1 MKIIILF
8 IGALILLMGA
18 SILINPDFILS
29 FVENSKGNQSF
40 YVVTILMRTVIG
52 ILLLLSANES
62 KHPLVVNLL
71 GFLSL
76 LGALI
81 LVVTLIYLGQE
92 QIQEL
97 VTTLISDY
105 KSYAPVMG
113 AFSILMGGFLIY
125 AFVGV
130 RR

>member
-1 MKIIILF
+1 MKLIILF
-8 IGALILLMGA
+8 IGALILMMGA

-29 FVENSKGNQSF
+29 FINSNKGNQSF

-62 KHPLVVNLL
+62 KHPLLVNLL

-76 LGALI
+76 VGALI

-92 QIQEL
+92 RIQDL
-97 VTTLISDY
+97 VVSIISEY
-105 KSYAPVMG
+105 NSYLPATGV
-113 AFSILMGGFLIY
+113 FSLLTGGFLIY
-125 AFVGV
+125 AFFGAK
-130 RR
+130 R